1 MLLKDCSSLNVVY
14 IDIHF
19 TVSRSARRVFAPN
32 VDIFNEYY
40 IFVAHISHS

>member
-1 MLLKDCSSLNVVY
+1 MLIKDCSSLNVGY

-19 TVSRSARRVFAPN
+19 TVSRSARRVSAPN
-32 VDIFNEYY
+32 VGIFNEDC